1 MIRVQKLE
9 SSIRKVYHDPVQ
21 IEEKAPEVSSNPFLR
36 HPVSTFTDISSD
48 LSESKPKEVPVLPA
62 KENFVRLN
70 LKRHLN
76 VKHRPHKR
84 NSTHEE
90 EISDNIIEPS
100 VETPT
105 SAGVT
110 EEEMI
115 ELATSSSHETPVDD
129 IPLCHHGIPAVLRVV
144 RKSGKNHGR
153 EFYCCCHDR
162 LSSCHFFLWRENNR
176 ADILSFLSS
185 SNSKEDPT
193 DQPKK
198 DTFMEFQKLQLEKL
212 SVVLKVTVDV

>member
-1 MIRVQKLE
+1 ME

-21 IEEKAPEVSSNPFLR
+21 IEDKAPEISSNPFLR
-36 HPVSTFTDISSD
+36 QPIATPVDASSD
-48 LSESKPKEVPVLPA
+48 LPEAKPKETPVLPA

-76 VKHRPHKR
+76 VRHRPHKR
-84 NSTHEE
+84 NSTHEDV
-90 EISDNIIEPS
+90 SPDNITQLPF
-100 VETPT
+100 ETPT

-115 ELATSSSHETPVDD
+115 ELATSSSHEAPVNDV
-129 IPLCHHGIPAVLRVV
+129 PLCHHGIPAVLRTV

-176 ADILSFLSS
+176 TDILSFLSS
-185 SNSKEDPT
+185 SNSKEEQT
-193 DQPKK
+193 NTSKK
-198 DTFMEFQKLQLEKL
+198 DVFMEFQKSQLVKL
-212 SVVLKVTVDV
+212 SVVLRGAVDV